1 MNQTVPLRFVG
12 GGLAHVLSDVLQY
25 ASQTTVPGTLN
36 GVYLGLFTAW
46 PGFDLNLQESQLTE
60 PAFGGYARLAL
71 TWGDQGTDKT
81 LRPEVL
87 GLLSQFRPTD
97 SSASSTV
104 IGAFISSAVSGGQLR
119 AVGLLNPSVV
129 LATPQD
135 VLGILPR
142 FAVPGLLNPDWG
154 EVVGVF

>member
-1 MNQTVPLRFVG
+1 MNQSVPLRFVS

-25 ASQTTVPGTLN
+25 ASQTIVPGTLN
-36 GVYLGLFTAW
+36 GVYLGLFTTW
-46 PGFDLNLQESQLTE
+46 PGFSLTLQMSDLAE
-60 PAFGGYARLAL
+60 PTYGGYARLAL

-81 LRPEVL
+81 QRPEVL

-97 SSASSTV
+97 SSASSTA
-104 IGAFISSAVSGGQLR
+104 IGVFVASALTAGELR

-135 VLGILPR
+135 VLGVLPR